1 MKLLPCITAA
11 LIATATFS
19 TMAAT
24 MSAKQIDSAQAS
36 AMQSIGVVSV
46 SGISGSPSDAIHA
59 LKQKATEDGA
69 THYRIIGLDNPG
81 DSSDWRGTAEV
92 YR

>member
-1 MKLLPCITAA
+1 
-11 LIATATFS
+11 
-19 TMAAT
+19 
-24 MSAKQIDSAQAS
+24 
-36 AMQSIGVVSV
+36 VSV
-46 SGISGSPSDAIHA
+46 SGISGSPDDAIHA
-59 LKQKATEDGA
+59 LKQKATADGA

>member
-1 MKLLPCITAA
+1 MKLLPCIAAA
-11 LIATATFS
+11 LIATASFS
-19 TMAAT
+19 TMAA
-24 MSAKQIDSAQAS
+24 KQVDSAQAS
-36 AMQSIGVVSV
+36 NMQSIGVVSV
-46 SGISGSPSDAIHA
+46 SGISGSPDDAIHA

-69 THYRIIGLDNPG
+69 TYYRIIGLDNPG

>member
-1 MKLLPCITAA
+1 MKLLPCIAAA
-11 LIATATFS
+11 LIATASFS
-19 TMAAT
+19 TLAVT
-24 MSAKQIDSAQAS
+24 MGAKQVDSTQANT
-36 AMQSIGVVSV
+36 MQRMGVVSV

-69 THYRIIGLDNPG
+69 THYRVIGLDNPG
-81 DSSDWRGTAEV
+81 DSSDWRGTAEI

>member
-1 MKLLPCITAA
+1 MKLLPCIAAA
-11 LIATATFS
+11 LIATASFS
-19 TMAAT
+19 TLAAT
-24 MSAKQIDSAQAS
+24 MSATQVDSAQAS
-36 AMQSIGVVSV
+36 SLQSMGVVSV
-46 SGISGSPSDAIHA
+46 SGVSGSFDDAVHA

-81 DSSDWRGTAEV
+81 DSSDWRGNAEI

>member
-1 MKLLPCITAA
+1 MKLFPGIVAV
-11 LIATATFS
+11 LIATASFS
-19 TMAAT
+19 TLAAG
-24 MSAKQIDSAQAS
+24 AKQVDSAQAS
-36 AMQSIGVVSV
+36 TLQSVGVVSV
-46 SGISGSPSDAIHA
+46 SGISGSPDDAIHA

-81 DSSDWRGTAEV
+81 DSSDWRGNAQL

>member
-1 MKLLPCITAA
+1 MKLLPCIAAA
-11 LIATATFS
+11 LIATASFS
-19 TMAAT
+19 TLAAGV
-24 MSAKQIDSAQAS
+24 KQVDNAQAS
-36 AMQSIGVVSV
+36 TMQSIGVVSV
-46 SGISGSPSDAIHA
+46 SGISGSPDDAIHA

-81 DSSDWRGTAEV
+81 DSSDWRGNAEI

>member
-1 MKLLPCITAA
+1 MKLLSGIAVA
-11 LIATATFS
+11 LLATASFS
-19 TMAAT
+19 TLAAG
-24 MSAKQIDSAQAS
+24 AKQVDNTQAS
-36 AMQSIGVVSV
+36 TLQSIGVVSV
-46 SGISGSPSDAIHA
+46 SGVSGSPDDAIHA

-81 DSSDWRGTAEV
+81 DSSDWRGNAEI